1 MEPPLWGLHITM
13 QSKAADIILGNPGKG
28 DGFTI
33 RYGWFRFHLVIRPL
47 TARQVIEISRE
58 VCNIP
63 SVSTDN
69 GLFPEELAQAESLE
83 YICRS
88 IAIATGTKWQ
98 DTVTKAISKLPLNE
112 IATLWGLV
120 IKASD
125 PKVFFSLL
133 LLTKGMNKITTPK
146 AEG

>member
-1 MEPPLWGLHITM
+1 MTKE
-13 QSKAADIILGNPGKG
+13 AADILLGKPGRG

-33 RYGWFRFHLVIRPL
+33 RYGLLRLHLVIRPL
-47 TARQVIEISRE
+47 TARQIIEISRE

-69 GLFPEELAQAESLE
+69 GLFPEELTQAESLD
-83 YICRS
+83 YICSS
-88 IAIATGTKWQ
+88 IAIATGTRWRGL
-98 DTVTKAISKLPLNE
+98 VTKAIRKLPLSE
-112 IATLWGLV
+112 IASLWGLV

-133 LLTKGMNKITTPK
+133 VLTKGINKITTPK
-146 AEG
+146 AES